1 MAAHNATHTAPAVEA
16 RDGDGIRDREIRMEQ
31 EHLDRVYQ
39 RLEEKIHE
47 AEFLMDDAAK
57 RGQVGTPGAL
67 AERDAQV
74 FRAGVHLNRLNSEFE
89 DFLFGRIDLLLGK
102 DGERG
107 PDGAYTS
114 VEPADDAVRSD
125 EGGAPSAEIAE
136 TLHIGRLG
144 VLDADYSPLVIDWR
158 APAAAPFYRSTPV
171 APGRVVRRRV
181 IRSKGR
187 RVLGVED
194 DLLRP
199 ELTATLDGTTLP
211 VVGDGALMAA
221 LGRARSHTMRDIVA
235 SIQAEQDMVIRAPAA
250 SVTEVEGGPGTGKTA
265 VALHRAAYLLY
276 QDRRRYAGGILVVSP
291 TPLLVAYTEGVLPSL
306 GEEGQVAI
314 RALGSLVEGEEA
326 ADWGGPKAP
335 AEGADGEPGGPVGG
349 DGRVY
354 DEPAVARIKGSARM
368 TKVLRRAA
376 RGALERPAPAAPGRR
391 GGARR
396 RDGAPQVRG
405 AAGDAAQLSFEV
417 AGAPAAPAPG
427 RTPAAEPLPAPGRP
441 ASGPAADPA
450 VSGPGGGGAGPVTP
464 DRLRVVAFGRR
475 VELDEQEL
483 RRIRQTALGGTAPV
497 NLLRPRARRLLL
509 DALWGRSGAGQRYTD
524 PELAAEAR
532 QAFDEDI
539 TSEPEFLEF
548 LDAWWPELTPRAVLA
563 AMADEK
569 RLGRWARRI
578 LTPREVR
585 LLARSLKRLGPDGR
599 GPLSVHDVALLDE
612 LNSVLGAPARPRR
625 REVDPLDQ
633 LTGLE
638 ELTTYADRMS
648 GGRARDERLRE
659 EARTDYAHVIVD
671 EAQDLTP
678 MQWRMVGRRGR
689 HATWTVVGDPAQ
701 SSWSDPDEAAE
712 ARDEALGNRPR
723 RRFTL
728 TVNYRN
734 PAEIAELAAKVLALA
749 MPGMPAP
756 EAVRS
761 TGVVPRFVVAGTPDG
776 DRVPGGGRGA
786 VGNGAPDGAGAAD
799 LGACVRREASRLLA
813 EVDGT
818 VGVVVAMGRR
828 AEARAWLAGLGGR
841 VVALGSLEAKGLE
854 YDATVVVSPAEI
866 ADESPAGLR
875 VLYVALTRATQRLT
889 VVSGERDMPDEAGVP
904 DLLRD

>member
-1 MAAHNATHTAPAVEA
+1 M
-16 RDGDGIRDREIRMEQ
+16 RIEQ
-31 EHLDRVYQ
+31 THLDRVYH

-89 DFLFGRIDLLLGK
+89 DFLFGRIDLLPGK

-114 VEPADDAVRSD
+114 VEPADDAIRTGPD
-125 EGGAPSAEIAE
+125 GDRAEIAE
-136 TLHIGRLG
+136 TLHIGRIG
-144 VLDADYSPLVIDWR
+144 VLDADYAPLVIDWR

-199 ELTATLDGTTLP
+199 ELSATLDGSALP

-221 LGRARSHTMRDIVA
+221 LGQARGHTMRDIVA
-235 SIQAEQDMVIRAPAA
+235 SIQAEQDQVIRAPAA
-250 SVTEVEGGPGTGKTA
+250 SITEVEGGPGTGKTA

-314 RALGSLVEGEEA
+314 RAVGSLVEGAEA
-326 ADWGGPKAP
+326 TT
-335 AEGADGEPGGPVGG
+335 
-349 DGRVY
+349 Y
-354 DEPAVARIKGSARM
+354 DTPAVARVKGSSRM
-368 TKVLRRAA
+368 LRVLRKAA
-376 RGALERPAPAAPGRR
+376 RGALEMP
-391 GGARR
+391 
-396 RDGAPQVRG
+396 RG
-405 AAGDAAQLSFEV
+405 AAAGSASTADHPSDPSSSDDGRPTLDAAL
-417 AGAPAAPAPG
+417 GALAT
-427 RTPAAEPLPAPGRP
+427 TPSNDGGRP
-441 ASGPAADPA
+441 GAGSGTR
-450 VSGPGGGGAGPVTP
+450 PGGPP
-464 DRLRVVAFGRR
+464 ERLRVVAFGARI
-475 VELDEQEL
+475 ELDADEL
-483 RRIRQTALGGTAPV
+483 RRIRQNVLGGTAPV

-509 DALWGRSGAGQRYTD
+509 DALWSRSGAPRRYTD

-532 QAFDEDI
+532 EGFDEDI
-539 TSEPEFLEF
+539 SSEDVFQEF
-548 LDAWWPELTPRAVLA
+548 LDAWWPELTPRSVLA

-569 RLGRWARRI
+569 RLGRWSRRV
-578 LTPREVR
+578 LNPREVR
-585 LLARSLKRLGPDGR
+585 QVARSLARLGPDGQ

-612 LNSVLGAPARPRR
+612 LNTLLGLPARPAAP

-638 ELTTYADRMS
+638 ELTTYADRVGPRRS
-648 GGRARDERLRE
+648 RADRAEQE
-659 EARTDYAHVIVD
+659 RTDYAHVIVD

-701 SSWSDPDEAAE
+701 SSWSDPDEAGR
-712 ARDEALGNRPR
+712 ARDEALGSRPR

-734 PAEIAELAAKVLALA
+734 PSEIAELATRVLTLA
-749 MPGMPAP
+749 MPGTPAP

-761 TGVVPRFVVAGTPDG
+761 TGVEPRFAPGVDG
-776 DRVPGGGRGA
+776 
-786 VGNGAPDGAGAAD
+786 D
-799 LGACVRREASRLLA
+799 LGAAARREALRLLD
-813 EVDGT
+813 EVEGT
-818 VGVVVAMGRR
+818 VGVVVAMNRR
-828 AEARAWLAGLGGR
+828 EQARQWLTGLGHR

-889 VVSGERDMPDEAGVP
+889 VVSGARDEPDPHGVP
-904 DLLRD
+904 DLLRE